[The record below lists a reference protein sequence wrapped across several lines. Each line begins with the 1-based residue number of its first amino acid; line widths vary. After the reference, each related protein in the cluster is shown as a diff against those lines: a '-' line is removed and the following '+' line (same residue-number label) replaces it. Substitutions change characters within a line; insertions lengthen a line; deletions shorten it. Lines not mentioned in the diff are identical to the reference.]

1 MQGHGRVY
9 KLIWNHYMKDLN
21 KVTIGKIIICFLNGA
36 LVYLKRIKKMVNL
49 MSKIIDQSPVPAL
62 WITVIGLSFVLT
74 NIPCFYCTFT
84 LLKEECEKTFFD
96 CYVRELKVIEE
107 ELNLFGVHN
116 RSAIINKIH
125 HIEHNIQVAI
135 QITESMTANCNKCE
149 QYEEKPIEEFK
160 KSFVTLTQKMQSN
173 ANGKK

>member
-9 KLIWNHYMKDLN
+9 KLIWNHYMKQVTSTLYQIFSEVFECILAAYATSMVQEGLKQSDYWKNNHHKNLN
-21 KVTIGKIIICFLNGA
+21 LYTAWSDN
-36 LVYLKRIKKMVNL
+36 Y
-49 MSKIIDQSPVPAL
+49 VP
-62 WITVIGLSFVLT
+62 
-74 NIPCFYCTFT
+74 
-84 LLKEECEKTFFD
+84 EECEKTFFD

>member
-1 MQGHGRVY
+1 MHLVTVY
-9 KLIWNHYMKDLN
+9 IITINLLSGFAFPDNARTWKSIQADLESLYEGLKQSDYWKNNH
-21 KVTIGKIIICFLNGA
+21 
-36 LVYLKRIKKMVNL
+36 
-49 MSKIIDQSPVPAL
+49 
-62 WITVIGLSFVLT
+62 
-74 NIPCFYCTFT
+74 
-84 LLKEECEKTFFD
+84 EECEKTFFD

>member
-1 MQGHGRVY
+1 MHLVTVY
-9 KLIWNHYMKDLN
+9 IITINLLSGFAFPDNARTWKSIQADLESLYEGLKQSDYWKNNHHKNLN
-21 KVTIGKIIICFLNGA
+21 LYTAWSDN
-36 LVYLKRIKKMVNL
+36 Y
-49 MSKIIDQSPVPAL
+49 VP
-62 WITVIGLSFVLT
+62 
-74 NIPCFYCTFT
+74 
-84 LLKEECEKTFFD
+84 EECEKTFFD

>member
-1 MQGHGRVY
+1 MHLKSLLFLTMQGHGRVY
-9 KLIWNHYMKDLN
+9 KLIWNHYMKQ
-21 KVTIGKIIICFLNGA
+21 VTSTLYQIFSEVFECILAAYATSMVQEG
-36 LVYLKRIKKMVNL
+36 LK
-49 MSKIIDQSPVPAL
+49 QSDY
-62 WITVIGLSFVLT
+62 WK
-74 NIPCFYCTFT
+74 NNH
-84 LLKEECEKTFFD
+84 EECEKTFFD